1 MWCRP
6 PCQWRWFILW
16 MIVFMCLYVLKPK
29 VLWPLNGSFLHITI
43 TCSTS
48 CKSIQLKVST
58 TNKFYVP
65 VFRKGK
71 KICIW
76 ILLGVSK
83 GWILKSK
90 MIQHSMQHCKLWY
103 IQDLLSFKV
112 YMYIYLNI
120 YLYWCLYVILLTDT
134 FDNHNLNTL
143 CTSSAIW
150 AREL

>member
-29 VLWPLNGSFLHITI
+29 VLWPLNVIKLALSNILPLHVAHLANQFNW
-43 TCSTS
+43 
-48 CKSIQLKVST
+48 KYQQQ
-58 TNKFYVP
+58 P

-71 KICIW
+71 KICIC
-76 ILLGVSK
+76 ILLWVSK

-90 MIQHSMQHCKLWY
+90 MIQQSMQHCKLWY

-143 CTSSAIW
+143 CTSSATW

>member
-16 MIVFMCLYVLKPK
+16 MIVFMCLYILKPK
-29 VLWPLNGSFLHITI
+29 VLWPLNVIKLALSDILPLLAAHLANQFIWKYQQQTSFKYWYLERGR
-43 TCSTS
+43 
-48 CKSIQLKVST
+48 KSA
-58 TNKFYVP
+58 F
-65 VFRKGK
+65 VFCWGFQR
-71 KICIW
+71 
-76 ILLGVSK
+76 
-83 GWILKSK
+83 SK

-120 YLYWCLYVILLTDT
+120 YLYWCLNVILLTDT

-143 CTSSAIW
+143 CTSSATW